1 MTGETS
7 YSMEFIW
14 RRLEEPAEW
23 FGQVLDLEPR
33 WWLGIGLPVLVLACL
48 LVLRGYA
55 REGRTIGRGR
65 AGILAGLRMLVYVV
79 VFIVWLLPAM
89 RPVETSQQPSRVL
102 LLCDVS
108 ASMHVTD
115 EPPPEPG
122 EPVPPTRQ
130 ERVLALFQAVKSEK
144 AEKSG
149 RLDPSAGAAGQSA
162 PPAVSRGP
170 TATSVASSAPAA
182 GSGAM
187 GSGAT
192 PGADLLAEILTR
204 NPVYVYR
211 FGEVLDPQSWAIT
224 AQTRPTRSAWSAFLQ
239 PLPAPGLEQLIPRP
253 LLAELEKLRRRLP
266 DDDDSSGVTRRQ
278 AVADDLERWLVDDQ
292 QMRQRLLARTRLGPA
307 VRDLLRKESAANA
320 QGLIVVSDGRVTA
333 GADQDLD
340 EAINLAR
347 KERIPIFVIGVGR
360 PDPLPNLRLVDVL
373 APTRILPDDPF
384 PVRVSVE
391 GEAVPAGQPA
401 TVELTVEKPKGP
413 PLTLRQAVTLVPT
426 SSAASRGVAEFRL
439 ANPEKLKGDWKLIAR
454 VVPLP
459 GERSRWD
466 NRGTESVIV
475 KVDES
480 KLNVLLFSSGPSR
493 EYQFLRSLL
502 TREPDKFDLT
512 VCLQSAQPGTVQD
525 VSPKRLLDR
534 FPTEL
539 RPPDEDPNN
548 LGRYDVIIAI
558 DPDWKQVPAVGV
570 GDKPSPQANLRQWV
584 EQLGGGLVVVA
595 GPVNTF
601 SLARSREFTDV
612 LHLYPVLFDDS
623 VNAFEVLDKPAKEPW
638 ALNWDPTATNQPFLN
653 LTEAADVRQWLDGWE
668 EFFAVRRSPET
679 GQAEGPARRGFF
691 SCFPLRS
698 AKDGATVL
706 ARFSDPDRKTAT
718 GQRQPFMVLA
728 RVGKGPVLYLGSGE
742 TYRLR
747 QFNDKFHEVFWTKL
761 IRQLGK
767 RETAR
772 GLMVMG
778 NRYVEGDTVSVE
790 VELVDAALQPL
801 SRPENVLDLTVRLRD
816 LNAEGQPIIRQFWE
830 EAVLLAAMRLLGRE
844 RPLTREAAAATLDQ
858 LQRSGSDW
866 QRDPR
871 WLEAPELRGPAG
883 KFLFRF
889 PAPKAGAY
897 RLELKVP
904 GASDLLQAQF
914 RVEAPDPELDDPR
927 PDFATLYRL
936 ASPATDATVRE
947 SAKRSGLLAALKHS
961 RQRLLGDP
969 AVPTSGG
976 SAADG
981 ERLLFTL
988 ENANWIAE
996 CLDANPITFRTEGR
1010 AQDLWDK
1017 GLNVLWH
1024 LDDPRQASGPPWP
1037 LVVIV
1042 TLLGAEWLTR
1052 KLLRLA

>member
-33 WWLGIGLPVLVLACL
+33 WWLGIGLPVLVVAGL

-55 REGRTIGRGR
+55 REGRTIGRGW
-65 AGILAGLRMLVYVV
+65 AGLLAGLRVLVYVV
-79 VFIVWLLPAM
+79 LFIVWLLPAM

-108 ASMHVTD
+108 ASMQVTD

-122 EPVPPTRQ
+122 EPVPSTRQ
-130 ERVLALFQAVKSEK
+130 EHVIELLQGAPSHKPSTSTGSTGSGAPQPVAVARLA
-144 AEKSG
+144 G
-149 RLDPSAGAAGQSA
+149 
-162 PPAVSRGP
+162 PAVSA
-170 TATSVASSAPAA
+170 TAAA
-182 GSGAM
+182 G
-187 GSGAT
+187 GAT
-192 PGADLLAEILTR
+192 PGAGEDLLGEILPR
-204 NPVYVYR
+204 NPVFVYR
-211 FGEVLDPQSWAIT
+211 FGEVLDPQAWPIT
-224 AQTRPTRSAWSAFLQ
+224 AQSRPTRSAWTEFLQ
-239 PLPAPGLEQLIPRP
+239 PLPSPGLEQLIPRP
-253 LLAELEKLRRRLP
+253 LLSELTKLQRRLP
-266 DDDDSSGVTRRQ
+266 DDDEAGGQNRRQ
-278 AVADDLERWLVDDQ
+278 AVADDLERWIMEDQ
-292 QMRQRLLARTRLGPA
+292 QLRQRLLARTRLGPA
-307 VRDLLRKESAANA
+307 VRDLLRKESAANV

-340 EAINLAR
+340 EAISVAR

-360 PDPLPNLRLVDVL
+360 PDPLPNLRLVDIL

-391 GEAVPAGQPA
+391 GEAVPAGQQT
-401 TVELTVEKPKGP
+401 TVELTVERPKGA

-426 SSAASRGVAEFRL
+426 TGPASRGVAEFRL
-439 ANPEKLKGDWKLIAR
+439 ENPEKLKGDWKLTAR

-466 NRGTESVIV
+466 NRGTEPVIV

-525 VSPKRLLDR
+525 VDPKRLLDR

-548 LGRYDVIIAI
+548 LGRYDVVIAI

-570 GDKPSPQANLRQWV
+570 GEKPSPQANLRQWV
-584 EQLGGGLVVVA
+584 EQFGGGLVVVA

-653 LTEAADVRQWLDGWE
+653 LTDTADVRQWLEGWE

-706 ARFSDPDRKTAT
+706 ARFSDPDRKTAA

-747 QFNDKFHEVFWTKL
+747 QFNEKFHEVFWTKL
-761 IRQLGK
+761 IRQVGK

-772 GLMVMG
+772 GLMVVG
-778 NRYVEGDTVSVE
+778 NRYAEGETVSVE

-801 SRPENVLDLTVRLRD
+801 SRSENVLDLTLRLRD
-816 LNAEGQPIIRQFWE
+816 LNAEGQPILREFWE
-830 EAVLLAAMRLLGRE
+830 EAALLAAMRVLSRD
-844 RPLTREAAAATLDQ
+844 RPLTREAAAAALDQ
-858 LQRSGSDW
+858 LKRSGGDW

-889 PAPKAGAY
+889 PAPKAGSY

-904 GASDLLQAQF
+904 GASDLLQAPF

-927 PDFATLYRL
+927 PDFAALYRL

-947 SAKRSGLLAALKHS
+947 SAKRPGLLAALKQS
-961 RQRLLGDP
+961 RQRLLGD
-969 AVPTSGG
+969 AVAPTPGG
-976 SAADG
+976 STADG

-988 ENANWIAE
+988 DNAAWIAE

-1010 AQDLWDK
+1010 PQDLWDK
-1017 GLNVLWH
+1017 GLNVFWH
-1024 LDDPRQASGPPWP
+1024 LHDPKQASGPPWP
-1037 LVVIV
+1037 LVVV
-1042 TLLGAEWLTR
+1042 VLLLGTEWLTR